1 MRAPVRLSGISNE
14 EAGLLRRPGFIG
26 DSGDFRHDT
35 CDPSEG
41 GFWVELLMRPLTPD
55 VGREQSEFSSALAA
69 TRRRRSVR
77 WLSDPHD
84 ASLEA
89 GKGSRREVAVIL
101 NHVPAGL
108 DAAHVG
114 FVFIDVMGNGH

>member
-1 MRAPVRLSGISNE
+1 MIGNSVNVMRIA
-14 EAGLLRRPGFIG
+14 
-26 DSGDFRHDT
+26 D
-35 CDPSEG
+35 
-41 GFWVELLMRPLTPD
+41 ELLTRPLTPD
-55 VGREQSEFSSALAA
+55 VGRERSEFSSALAI
-69 TRRRRSVR
+69 RR
-77 WLSDPHD
+77 LSDSRD

-101 NHVPAGL
+101 NPVPAGL